1 MEEEKKTEGK
11 KEENEV
17 VGAEKSSFQFII
29 SHAPNERQVAGY
41 VKQERGAKE
50 KKK

>member
-29 SHAPNERQVAGY
+29 SDALG
-41 VKQERGAKE
+41 E
-50 KKK
+50 KC

>member
-1 MEEEKKTEGK
+1 LQWKKKKKDRRK

-29 SHAPNERQVAGY
+29 SHALNERQVL
-41 VKQERGAKE
+41 VM
-50 KKK
+50 